1 LAPLSLL
8 PAGLEPIKV
17 ETPAIPVFHTVTD
30 APALVRDLTL
40 QYLEKD
46 GLSPSAMSEYV
57 ASPPTFFAKR
67 VLRLREPESRA
78 IAVGNAVHAAI
89 AGYLRSKAKEDA
101 TRTAAAHAELK
112 RTFERSLLPRNDAFE
127 ALRSHARKCVDSY
140 LGSHLLSREVVAVEE
155 TYTLPRTI
163 AGKELMLKGKADA
176 VFKEGAGVTVVDFK
190 TSSSLTGR
198 QEDFERQLAFYDLLL
213 RENGHDATGALIVQV
228 GEDGITEHP
237 VALTPEVRERFARE
251 LDEVLEELVAGR
263 WRAGEESPYDDLL
276 KLFA

>member
-1 LAPLSLL
+1 M
-8 PAGLEPIKV
+8 
-17 ETPAIPVFHTVTD
+17 VTD

-89 AGYLRSKAKEDA
+89 AGYLRLKGNKNKGDA
-101 TRTAAAHAELK
+101 ERTAVAHAELK

-127 ALRSHARKCVDSY
+127 ALRSHARKCVESY
-140 LGSHLLSREVVAVEE
+140 LGSQLLSREVVAVEE
-155 TYTLPRTI
+155 TYTLPRTV

-176 VFKEGAGVTVVDFK
+176 VFKEGTGVTVVDFK
-190 TSSSLTGR
+190 TSSNLTGK

-213 RENGHDATGALIVQV
+213 RENGHDSTDALIVQV

-237 VALTPEVRERFARE
+237 VALTPEVREHFARE